1 MRISGAGLE
10 RQGVASDAG
19 APAISTVS
27 AVAAVIGGPPVD
39 ATWRQRETVAFLANP
54 ASYGNGRDA
63 VTQVATHCSIV
74 FLVGKRAYKL
84 KRAIRF
90 GLADYTTRALRA
102 RACRAELLLN
112 RRTAPELYRDVCAIV
127 RSADG
132 TLRFDGPGE
141 MVDTVVVMRRFAEA
155 DQFDRM
161 ADEARLR
168 LELLRALGHLVAR
181 FHLSVPPSR
190 GFGGAHG
197 LRAAVE
203 ENHRELLRVADPLR
217 APALP
222 VLRGR
227 TLAAL
232 AALAPVLER
241 RRDAGEVRRGHGDL
255 RLANI
260 CLFQGRI
267 TLFDCLEFDETL
279 GTVDRLYDL
288 AFLLMDLHMRAPALA
303 APVWASYQ
311 QIAADSGAHPV
322 LGLFLSVRA
331 ATRCY
336 ALAGKAMRETTPDLA
351 ERRMADARRHLAAA
365 HCFLRRPPAW
375 LDEPRRV
382 GIRARQSHQKQ
393 TSLEWLIG

>member
-1 MRISGAGLE
+1 MSALSGG
-10 RQGVASDAG
+10 S
-19 APAISTVS
+19 PA
-27 AVAAVIGGPPVD
+27 D

-54 ASYGNGRDA
+54 ASYGDGREA

-74 FLVGKRAYKL
+74 FLVGEQAYKL

-102 RACRAELLLN
+102 RACRAELVLN
-112 RRTAPELYRDVCAIV
+112 RRTAPELYRDVRAIV
-127 RSADG
+127 RGADG
-132 TLRFDGPGE
+132 RLRFGGPGE
-141 MVDTVVVMRRFAEA
+141 PVDSVVVMRRFAQA

-161 ADEARLR
+161 AEEGRLS

-181 FHLSVPPSR
+181 FHLAVPPRS

-203 ENHRELLRVADPLR
+203 ENHRELLRVAEPLR
-217 APALP
+217 ASALP

-232 AALAPVLER
+232 STLAPVLDR

-288 AFLLMDLHMRAPALA
+288 AFLLMDLHMRAARLA
-303 APVWASYQ
+303 APVWASYRE
-311 QIAADSGAHPV
+311 IAADSGAHEV
-322 LGLFLSVRA
+322 LGLFLSIRA

-336 ALAGKAMRETTPDLA
+336 ALAGKAMRATSPDPAARL
-351 ERRMADARRHLAAA
+351 MADARRHLAAT
-365 HCFLRRPPAW
+365 HCFLRRPPDW
-375 LDEPRRV
+375 LDQP
-382 GIRARQSHQKQ
+382 A
-393 TSLEWLIG
+393 

>member
-1 MRISGAGLE
+1 MSALSG
-10 RQGVASDAG
+10 RSPMD
-19 APAISTVS
+19 T
-27 AVAAVIGGPPVD
+27 
-39 ATWRQRETVAFLANP
+39 TWRQRETVAFLADP
-54 ASYGNGRDA
+54 ASYGDGTDA

-74 FLVGKRAYKL
+74 FLVGEQAYKL

-102 RACRAELLLN
+102 RACRAELALN
-112 RRTAPELYRDVCAIV
+112 RRTAPELYRDVRAIV
-127 RSADG
+127 RGAGG

-141 MVDTVVVMRRFAEA
+141 LVDTVVVMRRFAQA

-161 ADEARLR
+161 ADEGRLTV
-168 LELLRALGHLVAR
+168 ELLRSLGDLVAR
-181 FHLSVPPSR
+181 FHLAAPPSR

-203 ENHRELLRVADPLR
+203 ENHRELLRVAAPLR
-217 APALP
+217 AAALP

-232 AALAPVLER
+232 ASLAPVLDR

-260 CLFQGRI
+260 CLFQGRV

-288 AFLLMDLHMRAPALA
+288 AFLLMDLHMRAAALA
-303 APVWASYQ
+303 APVWISYQ
-311 QIAADSGAHPV
+311 AIAADSEAHQV
-322 LGLFLSVRA
+322 LALFLSIRA

-336 ALAGKAMRETTPDLA
+336 ALAGKAMRETSPDLA
-351 ERRMADARRHLAAA
+351 ARRMADARRHLAAA
-365 HCFLRRPPAW
+365 HHFLRRPPAW
-375 LDEPRRV
+375 VYQP
-382 GIRARQSHQKQ
+382 A
-393 TSLEWLIG
+393 